1 MKPPMKAELS
11 NYVSN
16 LDKDIYTVYNL
27 PEEVIA
33 TIFAYVSRS
42 PLSFREN
49 LLKVTEEKARQ
60 FHERWVLNYGHASVA
75 ELATVHIGIE
85 RVSRLFSALL
95 ERSNLFISPIEYSQR
110 YQKPKRGDFYIPVE
124 LDAPEHESL
133 KKAFIDYQ
141 YRLYDDYTRLF
152 DLLLAHYRKTESKRE
167 NEKEKAYES
176 RIAKTSFEDAR
187 YLLSLAT
194 HTNLGL
200 TANARAMEDSLIH
213 LLSSDYPEV
222 RQRGHE
228 IKEQVVYAL
237 PTLVKYAK
245 ANSFL
250 CESRDYLEE
259 QQKTFSKRGN
269 SSGKSSVTLLHYTTK
284 GSSHPEEKALNIL
297 LPELLYQYGTMS
309 LDSLKGIIK
318 EESRGD
324 KIKLFLRS
332 LSSLGNHDN
341 PPQAFEAIS
350 YKMELT
356 LSESCW
362 HQLLRHRKIRFTWQY
377 PNVDRGYRIPPKVIE
392 ADGKELFTEVMIYSQ
407 SIYDQ
412 LKDLLPLV
420 AHYTVTNAHYRC
432 VIGEF
437 TLWELYHLLHLRLAL
452 EAQWEIRELVSE
464 ILAEIQRVHPNLVQP
479 ALDRLSGR

>member
-1 MKPPMKAELS
+1 MKAELS

-49 LLKVTEEKARQ
+49 LLKVTEEKAKQ
-60 FHERWVLNYGHASVA
+60 FHEKWVLNYGHASVA

-110 YQKPKRGDFYIPVE
+110 YQKPKRGDFYTPIE
-124 LDAPEHESL
+124 LDAPKYESL
-133 KKAFIDYQ
+133 KKEFIDYQ
-141 YRLYDDYTRLF
+141 YRLYDDYTRLY
-152 DLLLAHYRKTESKRE
+152 DLLLTHYHKTESKKD
-167 NEKEKAYES
+167 NEKDKAYES
-176 RIAKTSFEDAR
+176 RIAKASFEDAR

-200 TANARAMEDSLIH
+200 TANARAMEDSLVH
-213 LLSSDYPEV
+213 LLSSEYPEV
-222 RQRGHE
+222 RQRGEE
-228 IKEQVVYAL
+228 IKGQVVYAL

-245 ANSFL
+245 ANLFL
-250 CESRDYLEE
+250 SESRKYLKEHQE
-259 QQKTFSKRGN
+259 VFSKQEN
-269 SSGKSSVTLLHYTTK
+269 TSTHPSVTLLHYTTK
-284 GSSHPEEKALNIL
+284 GSTHPEEKALNII
-297 LPELLYQYGTMS
+297 LPELLYQYSTMS
-309 LDSLKGIIK
+309 LDSLKGLMK
-318 EESRGD
+318 EKSQGD
-324 KIKLFLRS
+324 KLKLFS
-332 LSSLGNHDN
+332 EALSSLGNHDN

-362 HQLLRHRKIRFTWQY
+362 HQLLRHRKIRFAWQY
-377 PNVDRGYRIPPKVIE
+377 PNMDHGYRIPPKVIE
-392 ADGKELFTEVMIYSQ
+392 AGGKDLFTEVMTYSQ
-407 SIYDQ
+407 RIYTQ
-412 LKDLLPLV
+412 LKDGLPLV
-420 AHYTVTNAHYRC
+420 AHYTITNAHYRR

-437 TLWELYHLLHLRLAL
+437 TLWELYHLIHLRMTHQ
-452 EAQWEIRELVSE
+452 AQWEIRELVTEILSE
-464 ILAEIQRVHPNLVQP
+464 IQKVHPNLVQP
-479 ALDRLSGR
+479 ALDHLSGH